1 MSTGIKLVLMGVA
14 GAAVLYSCAPGAGIG
29 ALPYLWFLP
38 NPFYRP
44 PIAANCAPGMPP
56 ASCAP
61 AQQQSGSG
69 TAAAARAVGYWRSRG
84 TTTQPSSTSSG
95 SQATPAPS
103 QRGGFGSTGSTGSS

>member
-61 AQQQSGSG
+61 VQQSSSGSSTGSG
-69 TAAAARAVGYWRSRG
+69 YVGRG
-84 TTTQPSSTSSG
+84 ATSLPSSTTSG

-103 QRGGFGSTGSTGSS
+103 RRGGFGSTGSTGSS